1 MNIITLPTS
10 PLEAFQLA
18 EARGVLPSA
27 LSSAEQRQVFTQ
39 ALRETSV
46 FSARTT
52 NARYLEILRNVIA
65 SIAQGELN
73 QSEARVVLTE
83 ALNALGFTPEGGFP
97 SDADTPVPPAVE
109 GTLQDLRSFRRQE
122 LILNTQLELLR
133 GAGQKTRGE
142 EPAALRSFP
151 AWELVRVLPRA
162 EPRDWPERFTQVGGE
177 LTDGRMIA
185 VKGDPVWA
193 ELGASDNFDD
203 ALDVDH
209 PPFAFTSGMRFR
221 AVSRDELDELG
232 FDEIEVDGEET
243 TLGAILESIPRPT
256 AAASGLSAD
265 FVDRLKADLAIEEGA
280 NGALTAPGILSDALE
295 RSGS

>member
-27 LSSAEQRQVFTQ
+27 LSSAEQRQIFTQ

-52 NARYLEILRNVIA
+52 TARYLEILRNVIA

-109 GTLQDLRSFRRQE
+109 LS
-122 LILNTQLELLR
+122 LIH
-133 GAGQKTRGE
+133 
-142 EPAALRSFP
+142 
-151 AWELVRVLPRA
+151 
-162 EPRDWPERFTQVGGE
+162 
-177 LTDGRMIA
+177 I
-185 VKGDPVWA
+185 
-193 ELGASDNFDD
+193 
-203 ALDVDH
+203 
-209 PPFAFTSGMRFR
+209 
-221 AVSRDELDELG
+221 
-232 FDEIEVDGEET
+232 
-243 TLGAILESIPRPT
+243 
-256 AAASGLSAD
+256 
-265 FVDRLKADLAIEEGA
+265 
-280 NGALTAPGILSDALE
+280 
-295 RSGS
+295 